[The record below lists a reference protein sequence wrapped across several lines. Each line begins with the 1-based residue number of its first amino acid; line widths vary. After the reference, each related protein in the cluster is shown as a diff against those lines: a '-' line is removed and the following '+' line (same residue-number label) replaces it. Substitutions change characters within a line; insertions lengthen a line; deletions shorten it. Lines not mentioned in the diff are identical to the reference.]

1 MDKARALYF
10 GANEDKDAL
19 FYGNLTFRLQV
30 G

>member
-19 FYGNLTFRLQV
+19 FYGNPNLQIR
-30 G
+30 